1 MSGLQCN
8 KEWSVVMGAMIEI
21 KRYLEVNLSGDRH
34 CSNMEE
40 SDRYQISVMS
50 HDSFLFLS
58 YFCSSSAIGS
68 FLYIQGKVETIT
80 EQVSCQK
87 RMREDEEQVAAERK
101 GMHD

>member
-40 SDRYQISVMS
+40 SDRYQISE
-50 HDSFLFLS
+50 
-58 YFCSSSAIGS
+58 
-68 FLYIQGKVETIT
+68 KVETIT